1 MNNTA
6 LDRAKKWFEELEVRT
21 QEQNNRLL
29 VNRDDIDKLFGVGVI
44 YDAVLTELKNGLGYS
59 RYCWAGKD
67 HEWLFLET
75 I

>member
-1 MNNTA
+1 VNNTA

-29 VNRDDIDKLFGVGVI
+29 VNRDDIDNLFGAGVI
-44 YDAVLTELKNGLGYS
+44 YDTVLTELKNGLGYS

-67 HEWLFLET
+67 REWLFLET